1 MKNLIFI
8 NDAFFGGG
16 AEKSMRIL
24 LENLPKKRNVNY
36 ELIVL
41 EAKNNFKIINWCK
54 KRNIKILFLANTY
67 NIFILK
73 IFQLIFIPILI
84 TWKLRNRKNITI
96 LSFQNRSNYISIFCR
111 LILSIDKLIISERNY
126 SSKFFEKGIN
136 GFINRKLI
144 RFLYPLSD
152 KIITNSKESKKD
164 LRDNFLIDQSKLFV
178 INNGYDFREIRSK
191 ASKMSKDMKIL
202 ISKNVDKDI
211 FVTVARLEKQKG
223 YLRLIDAISIY
234 KTLTKKSFIWLVIGE
249 GSLLKNLKKYSEFKS
264 LKDNIQFLGFKE
276 DPLPYI
282 NLANL
287 FLFGSYY
294 EGFPNALAE
303 AVILN
308 TPIISFNFKSGLN
321 EVIKGYPNATT
332 IDSNSSYN
340 FAIEMKKRL
349 NQKITNFEPTYN
361 VNKLIEEYNKV
372 LIND

>member
-1 MKNLIFI
+1 MKSLIFI

-24 LENLPKKRNVNY
+24 LENLPKKRKVNY

-54 KRNIKILFLANTY
+54 KRNIKILFLSNTY

-73 IFQLIFIPILI
+73 IFQLIFMPILI
-84 TWKLRNRKNITI
+84 AWKLRNRKNITI

-111 LILSIDKLIISERNY
+111 LILYIDKLIISERNY

-152 KIITNSKESKKD
+152 KIITNSKESKND
-164 LRDNFLIDQSKLFV
+164 LRDNFLIDQSKLIV
-178 INNGYDFREIRSK
+178 INNGYDFREIRTK
-191 ASKMSKDMKIL
+191 ALKNSKDMKIL
-202 ISKNVDKDI
+202 ISKNLDKDI

-234 KTLTKKSFIWLVIGE
+234 KTLTKRSFIWLVIGD
-249 GSLLKNLKKYSEFKS
+249 GSLLEILKKYSEFKS
-264 LKDNIQFLGFKE
+264 LKDNVQFLGFKE

-282 NLANL
+282 NSANL

-308 TPIISFNFKSGLN
+308 KTIISFNFKSGLN
-321 EVIKGYPNATT
+321 EVIKGYPNATS
-332 IDSNSSYN
+332 IDTNSSYD

-349 NQKITNFEPTYN
+349 KQKITKFEPTYN
-361 VNKLIEEYNKV
+361 VNKLIEEYTKV